1 MASAVSLSAR
11 TSKNG
16 LLGYAIAL
24 STVAFSLLICGA
36 LNPLLGNSTPYVILF
51 PAVAFCAWYC
61 GVGPSVLVVVLSLVA
76 VEYRFIPPVHSFKSP
91 STEHLIDSLAFLLA
105 SGLVVTMG
113 AARRRENEKL
123 RNAQRTLEV
132 CVKERTAELDSV
144 NESLSELTA
153 RLLQLQ
159 DEERRRFARELH
171 DSVGQLLAALGM
183 NLSTTR
189 TEIERLAKAA
199 ETLSE
204 SEALVQEMTKEV
216 RTISHL
222 LHPPLL
228 DERGLSSALSWYIDG
243 FEKRSKIKVDLE
255 LPEDLGRLSREHE
268 LAIFR
273 VVQECLTNIH
283 RHSGSPMAKIRIVYS
298 DGLVLVEVED
308 QGKGIPAER
317 LVEMDSVGVPGVGV
331 RGMRE
336 RIRQLGGRLD
346 IKSGSNGTKVEVCLP
361 VTASSPVPLETSLR
375 QSQTEKAPV

>member
-11 TSKNG
+11 ISKNG

-24 STVAFSLLICGA
+24 SAVVFSLLICGA
-36 LNPLLGNSTPYVILF
+36 LNPLIGNSAPYVIFF

-61 GVGPSVLVVVLSLVA
+61 GVGQSVLVVVLSLGA

-91 STEHLIDSLAFLLA
+91 STQHLIDSLAFLLA
-105 SGLVVTMG
+105 SGLVVAMG

-144 NESLSELTA
+144 NESLRELTA

-171 DSVGQLLAALGM
+171 DSVGQLLAALSM
-183 NLSTTR
+183 NLSTAR
-189 TEIERLAKAA
+189 TEIERLARAA

-216 RTISHL
+216 RTISYL

-228 DERGLSSALSWYIDG
+228 DERGLSSALSWYING
-243 FEKRSKIKVDLE
+243 FEERSDKLI
-255 LPEDLGRLSREHE
+255 
-268 LAIFR
+268 
-273 VVQECLTNIH
+273 
-283 RHSGSPMAKIRIVYS
+283 
-298 DGLVLVEVED
+298 
-308 QGKGIPAER
+308 
-317 LVEMDSVGVPGVGV
+317 
-331 RGMRE
+331 
-336 RIRQLGGRLD
+336 
-346 IKSGSNGTKVEVCLP
+346 
-361 VTASSPVPLETSLR
+361 
-375 QSQTEKAPV
+375 